1 MEDYN
6 EDENKIINEKLTH
19 NNIIQINN
27 LSTANKATVK
37 IIQSDGFSSGFFLK
51 TKRNEKPFYCLITNN
66 HVISEK
72 EINAKDEIHL
82 IFDGQKKL
90 KFNLDKE
97 ERIII
102 CLDENLKLDVTI
114 VEILPKD
121 NLNDSNDSNFFQPY
135 EELDELNEKFLGN
148 DIRIVQFPE
157 GGEISLSTGKII
169 KFFETNSNCF
179 FHDASTK
186 KGSSGSPIMLKGD
199 DKVFG
204 IHRGSNQ
211 VNNIGIFI
219 GIIIDI
225 IMSIKKNGKRRE
237 FYDNGKI
244 KYEGNFKDDEYEDE
258 NAKYYYENEDYYIG
272 PFKNSKKNGK
282 GKEYYKNNKLKY
294 DGNFKEDKYDDEKAI
309 YYYENGEYYIGS
321 FKEGKRNGKGIEY
334 YEKDKIKY
342 DGNYLNNLYDGEG
355 TFQYENGDVYIG
367 QFKNGKK
374 NGKGCIYKNNGEIE
388 EDIEFIDDVLIT
400 KKESDDQINE
410 NNINNIDDNNESDDN
425 ESKDEDKNNDKN
437 NYKNIS
443 NESNNNSNNNQI
455 RSAFIQFAELL
466 HPLFK
471 ESKCT
476 RTSCGHK
483 AKYHKKIE
491 FGKWKCERCP
501 KDDDICSMVG
511 YD

>member
-19 NNIIQINN
+19 NNIIPINN
-27 LSTANKATVK
+27 LLTANKATVK
-37 IIQSDGFSSGFFLK
+37 IIQTDGFSSGFFLK
-51 TKRNEKPFYCLITNN
+51 TKRNVKPFYCLITNN

-82 IFDGQKKL
+82 IFDGQEKL

-102 CLDENLKLDVTI
+102 CLGENLKLDVTI

-121 NLNDSNDSNFFQPY
+121 NLNDSNFFQPY

-225 IMSIKKNGKRRE
+225 IMSFKKNGKGRE
-237 FYDNGKI
+237 FYVNGKI

-258 NAKYYYENEDYYIG
+258 KAIYYYENEDYYIG

-342 DGNYLNNLYDGEG
+342 DGNYLNN
-355 TFQYENGDVYIG
+355 
-367 QFKNGKK
+367 
-374 NGKGCIYKNNGEIE
+374 
-388 EDIEFIDDVLIT
+388 
-400 KKESDDQINE
+400 
-410 NNINNIDDNNESDDN
+410 
-425 ESKDEDKNNDKN
+425 
-437 NYKNIS
+437 
-443 NESNNNSNNNQI
+443 
-455 RSAFIQFAELL
+455 
-466 HPLFK
+466 
-471 ESKCT
+471 
-476 RTSCGHK
+476 
-483 AKYHKKIE
+483 
-491 FGKWKCERCP
+491 
-501 KDDDICSMVG
+501 
-511 YD
+511 

>member
-6 EDENKIINEKLTH
+6 EDENKILNEKLTH
-19 NNIIQINN
+19 NNIIPINN
-27 LSTANKATVK
+27 LLTANKATVK

-82 IFDGQKKL
+82 IFDGQKEL

-102 CLDENLKLDVTI
+102 CLGENLKLDVTI

-225 IMSIKKNGKRRE
+225 IMSIKKNGK
-237 FYDNGKI
+237 
-244 KYEGNFKDDEYEDE
+244 
-258 NAKYYYENEDYYIG
+258 
-272 PFKNSKKNGK
+272 

-342 DGNYLNNLYDGEG
+342 DGNYLNNWYDGEG

-443 NESNNNSNNNQI
+443 NESNNNSNNNNNDNNQI
-455 RSAFIQFAELL
+455 INACIQLAEIF

-483 AKYHKKIE
+483 TKYHKKIE

-511 YD
+511 YV